1 LINFQPEFYNFARTM
16 GDTNKNTPPAWDSPA
31 LALRPSSD
39 DERVIQWSLCAKTWG
54 SGDIEEFVEGERRLA
69 TQLGIETGGIRHWI
83 LVDTAEHIQPGQQ
96 RTILSSLENLRRRA
110 VYSYDDNGQRK
121 VEDTT
126 CYGVA
131 AVHCPKDNRGRGYA
145 RRMVTEIGR
154 LLRADI
160 PNFGLE
166 KCLFS
171 VLYSGVG
178 VVRSCLHFS

>member
-1 LINFQPEFYNFARTM
+1 MAEY
-16 GDTNKNTPPAWDSPA
+16 TNDKSLPAWDSPT
-31 LALRPSSD
+31 LSLRPPTD
-39 DERVIQWSLCAKTWG
+39 DERVTQWGLCAKTWG
-54 SGDIEEFVEGERRLA
+54 SSGEINEFVEAERRLA
-69 TQLGIETGGIRHWI
+69 MQLGIKTGGIRHWI
-83 LVDTAEHIQPGQQ
+83 LVDTAEDIQPGQQ
-96 RTILSSLENLRRRA
+96 RTILSSCENIRRRA
-110 VYSYDDNGQRK
+110 VYSYDDNGSRK

-131 AVHCPKDNRGRGYA
+131 AVHCPKEFRGRGYA
-145 RRMVTEIGR
+145 RRMITEIGR

-178 VVRSCLHFS
+178 AVCESPCVLRSGCLEG

>member
-1 LINFQPEFYNFARTM
+1 LILKFGHKFAILKM
-16 GDTNKNTPPAWDSPA
+16 GDQTTKSTPPTWDSPT
-31 LALRPSSD
+31 LALRPSTD
-39 DERVIQWSLCAKTWG
+39 EERVTQWSLCAKTWG
-54 SGDIEEFVEGERRLA
+54 ADGIEEFVEGERHLA
-69 TQLGIETGGIRHWI
+69 VQLGLETGGIRHWI
-83 LVDTAEHIQPGQQ
+83 LVDIAEEVQPGHQ

-110 VYSYDDNGQRK
+110 VYSYDENGSRK

-131 AVHCPKDNRGRGYA
+131 AVHCPKEYRGRGYA
-145 RRMVTEIGR
+145 RRMITEIGR

-178 VVRSCLHFS
+178 AV